1 MSRSEDVL
9 SKVSR
14 PVQKERAPL
23 GVILKPILSNTIV
36 IIAIVVLVTYLI
48 AYILGNFAKVPAG
61 YLGLVELIVAFL
73 LSYAFAL
80 YAERSSDILVK
91 GTVIFFISLVILM
104 IAMVAL

>member
-1 MSRSEDVL
+1 MNNDFNDIFD
-9 SKVSR
+9 
-14 PVQKERAPL
+14 KEQ
-23 GVILKPILSNTIV
+23 LKQNP
-36 IIAIVVLVTYLI
+36 
-48 AYILGNFAKVPAG
+48 FKVPAG

>member
-1 MSRSEDVL
+1 M
-9 SKVSR
+9 
-14 PVQKERAPL
+14 QKERAPI

-48 AYILGNFAKVPAG
+48 AYVLYILGNFAKVPAG

-91 GTVIFFISLVILM
+91 GTIIFFISLVILM